1 MSDDIKPAIYRLGT
15 RLFRIL
21 QLMVALILILGL
33 IYGWEWVSD
42 PLKFPIRSVKI
53 DAPYQHVD
61 QPSLKAVISPYLNQ
75 GFIRFRPYLLE
86 EALLKFP
93 WIADIHI
100 ERIWPDIVVI
110 HITEQQ
116 AVARWGKT
124 DVLNDKGQ
132 TFTPPIN
139 TIPVEL
145 PLFDAPTDQIDALW
159 KNFQT
164 ISDLLKPLGFTIT
177 QFTMDNRLSLKM
189 VLNNGTT
196 ILLGK
201 TDPLLRLQRFVK
213 VYPYIFTS
221 NKMQADYIDLRY
233 ENGAAINWRNTN
245 QPLTPTNH

>member
-132 TFTPPIN
+132 TFIIVTHN
-139 TIPVEL
+139 
-145 PLFDAPTDQIDALW
+145 PTVA
-159 KNFQT
+159 KMC
-164 ISDLLKPLGFTIT
+164 KRTIT
-177 QFTMDNRLSLKM
+177 IID
-189 VLNNGTT
+189 
-196 ILLGK
+196 GK
-201 TDPLLRLQRFVK
+201 VAK
-213 VYPYIFTS
+213 
-221 NKMQADYIDLRY
+221 
-233 ENGAAINWRNTN
+233 
-245 QPLTPTNH
+245 